1 MRKAFT
7 PKLSCQSND
16 LVGTVLNKYS
26 TVIVITMGSYCIAFL
41 VCLCP
46 HLLKRIEM
54 ELISLSHSGLSLLPP
69 VIAVMLAIV
78 TRRVLLSLGLGV
90 LIGAVLIAD
99 YDLLNALQYIYTT
112 VLSLFWQDDQLNKWN
127 LDIII
132 FLILL
137 GMMTSLMTISGA
149 TNAFAGWAA
158 ARIKSQR
165 GAKMLTVLLG
175 IFIFIDDYFNSLAVG
190 SIARPVTDQYKIS
203 RAKLAY
209 LLDSTAAP
217 MCVIMPISSWGAYII
232 AILGGI
238 LVTHQL
244 TDLSPLMVFIEMA
257 PMNFY
262 AVFALLLVLLTAWFK
277 LDVGVMKQHEE
288 HALQGQLFNPKLGVP
303 AGQIEPPSQVNQA
316 QVKDLVLPIL
326 SLIIATVFS
335 IVYLGAKATE
345 GNFDLI
351 LAFAN
356 TDATGALVYGG
367 LFGLF
372 VTIVMVLRRRI
383 QSADF
388 MKALWHG
395 ARSMFPA
402 IVILLFAW
410 SMASVISQLE
420 TGKYLSSLVDGN
432 MNTAYLPAVLFLLA
446 GFMAFATGT
455 SWGTFGIMLPIAAD
469 LAMGTDSVLLLP
481 MMASVLAGAVFGDH
495 CSPISD
501 TTILSSTGASCHH
514 MDHVV
519 TQLPYALLAA
529 AVTVIG
535 YIILGFTGS
544 VLAGLSG
551 AFVVFAATTAVYVYQ
566 AKTNS
571 EKETPLTAI

>member
-1 MRKAFT
+1 M
-7 PKLSCQSND
+7 
-16 LVGTVLNKYS
+16 
-26 TVIVITMGSYCIAFL
+26 
-41 VCLCP
+41 
-46 HLLKRIEM
+46 
-54 ELISLSHSGLSLLPP
+54 PP

-99 YDLLNALQYIYTT
+99 YDLLNALQYISTT
-112 VLSLFWQDDQLNKWN
+112 VLSLFWQDGQLNKWN
-127 LDIII
+127 VDIII

-277 LDVGVMKQHEE
+277 LDVGVMKRHEE
-288 HALQGQLFNPKLGVP
+288 HALQGQLFNPNMGVP

-335 IVYLGAKATE
+335 IIYLGAKATE
-345 GNFDLI
+345 GPFDLI

-367 LFGLF
+367 LFGLL
-372 VTIVMVLRRRI
+372 VTIAMVLRSRI
-383 QSADF
+383 QGADF

-469 LAMGTDSVLLLP
+469 LAMGTDSTLLLP

-551 AFVVFAATTAVYVYQ
+551 ALVVFTAVIALYVYKG
-566 AKTNS
+566 KTS
-571 EKETPLTAI
+571 KEKETPLTAV

>member
-1 MRKAFT
+1 
-7 PKLSCQSND
+7 
-16 LVGTVLNKYS
+16 
-26 TVIVITMGSYCIAFL
+26 
-41 VCLCP
+41 
-46 HLLKRIEM
+46 M
-54 ELISLSHSGLSLLPP
+54 ELISLSHSALSLLPP
-69 VIAVMLAIV
+69 VVAVLLAII

-90 LIGAVLIAD
+90 LLGSFLVAD
-99 YDLLNALQYIYTT
+99 SNLLLAFEYLFKT
-112 VLSLFWQDDQLNKWN
+112 VLSLFWQEGEINKWN
-127 LDIII
+127 VDIIV

-149 TNAFAGWAA
+149 TKAFASWATT
-158 ARIKSQR
+158 RIKNPR
-165 GAKMLTVLLG
+165 GAKILTVLLG

-232 AILGGI
+232 AIIGGI
-238 LVTHQL
+238 LVTHNL

-277 LDVGVMKQHEE
+277 LDIGVMKSHEE
-288 HALQGQLFNPKLGVP
+288 AAQNGQLFNPKSGVP
-303 AGQIEPPSQVNQA
+303 AGQIIPPAQVNQA
-316 QVKDLVLPIL
+316 QVKDLLIPIL

-335 IVYLGAKATE
+335 IIYLGAQATE
-345 GNFDLI
+345 GPFNLI

-367 LFGLF
+367 LIGLL
-372 VTIVMVLRRRI
+372 VTIAMVLRGRI
-383 QSADF
+383 QSKDF
-388 MKALWHG
+388 FVSLWHG

-420 TGKYLSSLVDGN
+420 TGKYLSSLVDGSIH
-432 MNTAYLPAVLFLLA
+432 TAFLPAILFVLA

-469 LAMGTDSVLLLP
+469 LAMGTNATLLLP

-514 MDHVV
+514 IDHVV
-519 TQLPYALLAA
+519 TQLPYALVVAG
-529 AVTVIG
+529 VTLIG
-535 YIILGFTGS
+535 YMVLGFSGS
-544 VLAGLSG
+544 VLAGLC
-551 AFVVFAATTAVYVYQ
+551 AALLCFAIVVGLYVY
-566 AKTNS
+566 K
-571 EKETPLTAI
+571 EKVSSPKEVMAASS